1 MSSFRA
7 LSFLLLLC
15 GAARAGGLGD
25 AGTSS
30 AAFLQLGSG
39 SRSESMG
46 EAYVAL
52 ADDAEG
58 IAYNPAGLA
67 QMLKGELLASHA
79 LWLQGMTYDNLDAAL
94 SLGDGGVAGLGFDY
108 LSIPQIARTAQIA
121 DSSDPDLNY
130 VQIGTFSPYDLQGS
144 LAYARPLCRGL
155 LAGGTLKF
163 IDENVAGAGAIGLGL
178 DLGLLYQAPL
188 RGLSAG
194 LAVQNIGPPMRL
206 ESQAS
211 PMPLVARVGAAYRAL
226 DDSLLLSVEED
237 APQQDAPV
245 FAAGLEYN
253 IADRFFP
260 RAGWRYDGQS
270 NPWTLGFGL
279 KYLQWGLDLSVVPY
293 GELGLSYRGS
303 IHFEFGKPD
312 ASLFVLKAFASA
324 SGPGK
329 EALLDARMSAADQ
342 VRAWALYIYDSGSP
356 ARIVRTL
363 KGTGAPDGSISW
375 DGREQ
380 NGQAAPEGTYSA
392 VLALRYGSGQVVH
405 SAFVHLEVIEGP
417 PAAQITLDPSSVNPL
432 NASEA
437 FVPTLLRPGL
447 RAGRGISAWRVEI
460 LDPWGGVFRSL
471 SGQGTLPPSVYW
483 DGKGDQGQDLVSAQV
498 YSARLWVQD
507 ALGGESTSPAVSFKA
522 VFR

>member
-1 MSSFRA
+1 MRTIRA
-7 LSFLLLLC
+7 IFLLVCLC

-25 AGTSS
+25 AGTTS

-39 SRSESMG
+39 SRSEALG

-52 ADDAEG
+52 SDDPEG
-58 IAYNPAGLA
+58 MAYNPAGLA
-67 QMLKGELLASHA
+67 QMLKGELVASHA

-94 SLGDGGVAGLGFDY
+94 SLGDGGVAGASFDY
-108 LSIPQIARTAQIA
+108 LAIPQIARTEQIA
-121 DSSDPDLNY
+121 DTADPELNY
-130 VQIGTFSPYDLQGS
+130 VQVGTFSPFDLQGS
-144 LAYARPLCRGL
+144 LAYARPVLRGL
-155 LAGGTLKF
+155 LAGGAVKF
-163 IDENVAGAGAIGLGL
+163 INENVAGAGALGLGL

-188 RGLSAG
+188 RGLTAG
-194 LAVQNIGPPMRL
+194 LAVQNLGPPMRF
-206 ESQAS
+206 ESEAS
-211 PMPLVARVGAAYRAL
+211 PLPLVARVGAAYRML
-226 DDSLLLSVEED
+226 DDSLLVSVEED

-253 IADRFFP
+253 IAGRFYP
-260 RAGWRYDGQS
+260 RAGWRYDGQG

-293 GELGLSYRGS
+293 GDLGLSYRGGV
-303 IHFEFGKPD
+303 HWEFGRPD
-312 ASLFVLKAFASA
+312 ASLELLQAFAGA
-324 SGPGK
+324 AGPEK
-329 EALLDARMSAADQ
+329 DALMDAHMSAADQ

-363 KGTGAPDGSISW
+363 KGQGAPEGPIAW

-380 NGQAAPEGTYSA
+380 NGQAAPEGAYPA
-392 VLALRYGSGQVVH
+392 ILVLRYNSGQIVDSPYVR
-405 SAFVHLEVIEGP
+405 LEVIDGP
-417 PAAQITLDPSSVNPL
+417 PAALIAVDPSSVNP
-432 NASEA
+432 ADSREA
-437 FVPTLLRPGL
+437 FIPTLLKPGL
-447 RAGRGISAWRVEI
+447 RSGRGISAWRVDI

-471 SGQGTLPPSVYW
+471 SGKGSLPASLLW
-483 DGKGDQGQDLVSAQV
+483 DGKGDQGQDLISAQV